1 MFDLVLHLGSASLD
15 GKRRLCRDSDLAS
28 LSMPVIRRHPDGTE
42 KWNRACLL
50 LVAALREESE
60 VHDARIFSALG
71 ASFAVLLD
79 LLIPFL
85 THNRGWKCRVPQRQ
99 CSLLVDLARIARGIS
114 DKLGE
119 LLSELRIVIF
129 SGTEVLVGR
138 RGLEEDGL
146 GGRRTFINLSRHL
159 VDHPIV
165 ER

>member
-1 MFDLVLHLGSASLD
+1 MDADLHNSASTVFQTSAQSHEPGPTFARDFASRKLEQDLTVLD
-15 GKRRLCRDSDLAS
+15 
-28 LSMPVIRRHPDGTE
+28 MPQRNLVPAWE
-42 KWNRACLL
+42 KCVRNAMTAK
-50 LVAALREESE
+50 VVVE
-60 VHDARIFSALG
+60 DG

-119 LLSELRIVIF
+119 LLSELRIVIL

-146 GGRRTFINLSRHL
+146 GGRRTFINLSRRL
-159 VDHPIV
+159 ADHPTV
-165 ER
+165 ET